1 MSPTGIECMFS
12 NFKSRGFA
20 ITSTHLKHEK
30 RIENLILILTIAI
43 YWAVSVGTT
52 PRKQENFSKKL
63 RRSKVSYFK
72 RGLRYIANAL
82 NFLSFSHTLWM
93 FM

>member
-1 MSPTGIECMFS
+1 MRWGIECMFS
-12 NFKSRGFA
+12 DFKSRGFT

-52 PRKQENFSKKL
+52 PQKQENFSKKT
-63 RRSKVSYFK
+63 SKIKS
-72 RGLRYIANAL
+72 
-82 NFLSFSHTLWM
+82 FLL
-93 FM
+93 

>member
-1 MSPTGIECMFS
+1 MCSVERKS
-12 NFKSRGFA
+12 DFKSRGFA

-52 PRKQENFSKKL
+52 PRKQENFSKK
-63 RRSKVSYFK
+63 
-72 RGLRYIANAL
+72 
-82 NFLSFSHTLWM
+82 NFEDQKFHTSSEDYDI
-93 FM
+93 